1 LDQIFINTYIE
12 KTMAA
17 LVDYIKKDIMSQ
29 TQAEISN
36 QLVHTLQNENNDLKK
51 RVSDLEEKINKKNKK
66 EVHTSTEF

>member
-1 LDQIFINTYIE
+1 
-12 KTMAA
+12 MAA

-36 QLVHTLQNENNDLKK
+36 QLVQTLQNENNDLKK
-51 RVSDLEEKINKKNKK
+51 RLSDLEEKINKKNKK

>member
-1 LDQIFINTYIE
+1 
-12 KTMAA
+12 MAA

>member
-1 LDQIFINTYIE
+1 MDQIFINTYIE

>member
-1 LDQIFINTYIE
+1 MDQIFINTYIE

-36 QLVHTLQNENNDLKK
+36 QLVQTLQNENNDLKK
-51 RVSDLEEKINKKNKK
+51 RLSDLEEKINKKNKK
-66 EVHTSTEF
+66 EVHTSIEF

>member
-1 LDQIFINTYIE
+1 MDQIFINTYIE

-36 QLVHTLQNENNDLKK
+36 QLVQTLQNENNDLKK
-51 RVSDLEEKINKKNKK
+51 RLSDLEEKINKKNKK